1 MNCLLDTSGDILWH
15 LLYKLGFVKPTCK
28 TVGLDQTADVWNFH
42 SVWYETLPNLQQYL
56 CLRLFYLSSHTP
68 WADFYLD
75 NFLLFIL
82 WEPYIKEKSAQ
93 EERTGILSVLWSLM
107 QFSSWGDL
115 SPSVQK
121 IWHQSCTLSQVRLLR
136 IYSILFCDHWIW
148 STSVRMMFAV
158 VIWGHFCLTLFLWI
172 LCPHIPAQKAVEQ
185 RSSAVLFPRP
195 CHLLYFLL
203 GIFGQQCAPHRSF
216 QNFSW
221 SFLYPWGVKPEV
233 LTKGSPIRLVPTCM
247 PKCWAH
253 PNLSSGPTQV

>member
-1 MNCLLDTSGDILWH
+1 MSGDVLWH

-42 SVWYETLPNLQQYL
+42 SAWYETLPNLQQYL

-121 IWHQSCTLSQVRLLR
+121 IWHQSCTLIQVRLLR
-136 IYSILFCDHWIW
+136 IYSILLCVHWIG
-148 STSVRMMFAV
+148 STFVRMMFAV
-158 VIWGHFCLTLFLWI
+158 VIWGHFCLMLFLWI
-172 LCPHIPAQKAVEQ
+172 LCLTSLHRKQWSKEAQQ
-185 RSSAVLFPRP
+185 SFSPGPTTFP
-195 CHLLYFLL
+195 
-203 GIFGQQCAPHRSF
+203 I
-216 QNFSW
+216 FSW
-221 SFLYPWGVKPEV
+221 VFWGSSV
-233 LTKGSPIRLVPTCM
+233 LLTGHFRISTGVSCSLVEWNL
-247 PKCWAH
+247 KCWPKEA
-253 PNLSSGPTQV
+253 P